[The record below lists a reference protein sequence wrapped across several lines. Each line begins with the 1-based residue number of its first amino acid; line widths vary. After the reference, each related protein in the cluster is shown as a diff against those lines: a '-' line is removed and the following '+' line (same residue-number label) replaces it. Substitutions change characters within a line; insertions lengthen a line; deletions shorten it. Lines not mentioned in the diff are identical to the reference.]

1 VFNFKTHP
9 ATIDVGGGMSTA
21 FEYFMATWRKW
32 LPAVGV
38 AALATFFIYLATG
51 QASSGVDYSTTTYG
65 STRTSTANINTFLVT
80 PVTMIVGW
88 VFTAIAISGLRNRPL
103 TASWVVG
110 RGIMA
115 FLAQLLI
122 GIVVVAA
129 VFAIVVVILIAAVAG
144 AALGVLVG
152 LILVTAA
159 AVLGVYLLIRIIFVS
174 LAVFDGLDPIEGIK
188 ESWRLSNGSVLR
200 MFGWGCM
207 GALVSIGFGVL
218 ALIVSIPF
226 TVASPAVGSGV
237 SSLITLSGSC
247 LISFFL
253 AVLYESERA
262 RKYPQIYG
270 APAFAYPGYP
280 GYPGAGYPPAGY
292 PPAGYPGAMP
302 GYPGAGPAY
311 PGAPEYPGAMP
322 GYPGAGPAYPG
333 AGPAYP
339 GAPGYPVP
347 FGPGS
352 VPGSMPGY
360 PSQAPMPG
368 WGAPSAPQPGWPPQA
383 GGGMP
388 PYPGSIPGYPASQ
401 PTSWQPPAYPAAP
414 AWPATPAS
422 PGDAPA
428 PSDSPAPGDAPTDP
442 PAAS

>member
-1 VFNFKTHP
+1 MFNFKTHP
-9 ATIDVGGGMSTA
+9 ATVDVGGGLNTA
-21 FEYFMATWRKW
+21 LEYFMATWRKW

-65 STRTSTANINTFLVT
+65 STETTNANIDTFLVT
-80 PVTMIVGW
+80 PVTVIVGW

-103 TASWVVG
+103 TASWIVG

-122 GIVVVAA
+122 GVAVVAA
-129 VFAIVVVILIAAVAG
+129 VFAIVVVVVIAAVASS
-144 AALGVLVG
+144 ALGVLVA
-152 LILVTAA
+152 LILGSA
-159 AVLGVYLLIRIIFVS
+159 AVFLGVYLLIRVIFVS
-174 LAVFDGLDPIEGIK
+174 LAVFDGMDPIEGIK

-200 MFGWGCM
+200 MFGWGCL
-207 GALVSIGFGVL
+207 GVLLSIVFGIL

-226 TVASPAVGSGV
+226 NAASPAVVKGV
-237 SSLITLSGSC
+237 SSLVTLSGSC

-270 APAFAYPGYP
+270 VPAYAYPGYP
-280 GYPGAGYPPAGY
+280 GYPGAGYPGY
-292 PPAGYPGAMP
+292 PPAWYPGAYPGVPFGQTPAAPGGYPGMPGYPGPMPGYPGAMP
-302 GYPGAGPAY
+302 GYS
-311 PGAPEYPGAMP
+311 
-322 GYPGAGPAYPG
+322 
-333 AGPAYP
+333 
-339 GAPGYPVP
+339 VP

-352 VPGSMPGY
+352 VPGSMPGD

-388 PYPGSIPGYPASQ
+388 PYPGAVPGYPGGQ